1 MKNYQWSKLKAC
13 MMLFLAAGVMYSCS
27 LDTITEDLKEAD
39 LQAEQILENTDLL
52 NTNMRIAPTGSCED
66 DCIEPGSEIYYP
78 VSDMA
83 SISAGP
89 NTKSVS
95 YSAYN
100 TETDFVVEVTYA
112 ITAGKSKAKA
122 TIVIAID
129 GDEVEY
135 TEVGSGSTV
144 SHSVPLADGWE
155 GCDQVA
161 FSVVQEG
168 LGTPITFNESYSLIP
183 VCEEVSLEIG
193 MEYQGGII
201 AYILQPVDPGY
212 VAGETHGL
220 IAATSD
226 QSEGTAWGCFG
237 TSIPGAIGTAIGTG
251 AANTSAIVSACEE
264 AGIAARICDDLVLGG
279 FDDWYL
285 PSKDELNKLYQNR
298 VAIGGFAIDRYWSS
312 SESPNTIFVGE
323 FAWQQN
329 FANSGSSDNN
339 KFEIRRVRA
348 VRSF

>member
-168 LGTPITFNESYSLIP
+168 LGTPITFSESYSLIP

-193 MEYQGGII
+193 DEYQGGII
-201 AYILQPVDPGY
+201 AYILQDGDPGY
-212 VAGETHGL
+212 DANVTHGL
-220 IAATSD
+220 IAAPSD
-226 QSEGTAWGCFG
+226 QSIGIKWDNGSFTTTGATGTAL
-237 TSIPGAIGTAIGTG
+237 GTG
-251 AANTSAIVSACEE
+251 QANTAAIVANQGPGSY
-264 AGIAARICDDLVLGG
+264 AAQLCNDLVIGEYS
-279 FDDWYL
+279 DWYL
-285 PSKDELNKLYQNR
+285 PSKDELDKLYQNR
-298 VAIGGFAIDRYWSS
+298 VAVGGFANYFYWSS
-312 SESPNTIFVGE
+312 SEAVISL
-323 FAWQQN
+323 AWYQFFSNSFQN
-329 FANSGSSDNN
+329 LNFKGNRYS
-339 KFEIRRVRA
+339 VRA
-348 VRSF
+348 VRYF